1 MQGKNMTT
9 KVKTVTI
16 KLMKKVKKLKVSAAS
31 AKTGLNSRVKSRA
44 KSRGSKK
51 TQVAKELIVIDEK
64 QGLIFENEKT
74 LFGYFTPFINAL
86 EDEYQALRH
95 ADDFTDDE
103 QNDHFN
109 YLEATLD
116 QPDEIWVDTD
126 SFEEFPVYIM
136 IKSYEESAG
145 MFTYIACSYVEGDSQ
160 TPSFVFLHFPTRKKE
175 MVNEYRRNE
184 CVYHRVY
191 ESVQVGALEGDALV
205 EGDPVAIGLYQAMK
219 IVRNEKDILEENF
232 KDYANL
238 REKAIES
245 PDEIWR
251 KVDINGHVLVTF
263 ILEAEDGP
271 ENLHYVV
278 VTQED
283 PDSQVHSLLFSFP
296 TTDDNLLDRY
306 RQGENL
312 QAEDVSQES
321 SH

>member
-1 MQGKNMTT
+1 MRR
-9 KVKTVTI
+9 I
-16 KLMKKVKKLKVSAAS
+16 KKLKTNSAS
-31 AKTGLNSRVKSRA
+31 QKSRA
-44 KSRGSKK
+44 KSRGSRK

-74 LFGYFTPFINAL
+74 LFGYFSSYIKAL
-86 EDEYQALRH
+86 EDEYQVLRQS
-95 ADDFTDDE
+95 DDFTDDE
-103 QNDHFN
+103 QNDYFE

-126 SFEEFPVYIM
+126 SFEEFPIYIM
-136 IKSYEESAG
+136 IKSYEASAG
-145 MFTYIACSYVEGDSQ
+145 MFTYIACCYMEGEAQ

-191 ESVQVGALEGDALV
+191 ESVQIGALEGDALV

-219 IVRNEKDILEENF
+219 VVRSDKDIPENEF
-232 KDYANL
+232 KNFAHM
-238 REKAIES
+238 REPTIEA

-251 KVDINGHVLVTF
+251 KVDVNGHVLVTF
-263 ILEAEDGP
+263 ITESEEGNS
-271 ENLHYVV
+271 NLHYVV
-278 VTQED
+278 VTLED
-283 PDSQVHSLLFSFP
+283 PASQVHSLLFSFP
-296 TTDDNLLDRY
+296 TTDENLLDRY